1 MDMDVDMDADSRVA
15 EGGAVEEG
23 GLVQGKA
30 APVETRND
38 DMVVVSCCRREHVET
53 GLTCT

>member
-1 MDMDVDMDADSRVA
+1 MWVIDADSRVA

-30 APVETRND
+30 APVESPND
-38 DMVVVSCCRREHVET
+38 DVVVVESCCCREHVQT